1 MPNSSRYS
9 LFNNS
14 RFYILVSTILLSL
27 IVASATRLTIPSD
40 QLFYIRTQQLY
51 GLICIFYWYAALA
64 ISPLGYVVGK
74 QRMKHLEY
82 ARRAIG
88 VSAAYFALLHAGI
101 ALWGQLGGVTG
112 VLTLSPLFQWSLA
125 AGVFGVIVLTAM
137 AATSFDKVITF
148 MTFRRWK
155 WLHRLVYAGG
165 VLAVL
170 HIWSIGTH
178 VGYSVVQLIA
188 FVALAGL
195 SGLEMFR
202 LTTLASRKP
211 TFYTRTKP
219 LFYTTFVLAWGIC
232 IGIIASIPVY
242 VDTYRSSHGHEQ
254 NDSQH
259 DENHQGG
266 HEG

>member
-1 MPNSSRYS
+1 MSSTSSYS

-14 RFYILVSTILLSL
+14 RFYILIATILISI
-27 IVASATRLTIPSD
+27 IVAALTRLTIPSD

-51 GLICIFYWYAALA
+51 GLICIVYWFAALA
-64 ISPLGYVVGK
+64 ISPLGYVIGK

-101 ALWGQLGGVTG
+101 ALWGQLGGVNG

-125 AGVFGVIVLTAM
+125 AGLFGVIVLTAM
-137 AATSFDKVITF
+137 AATSFDRVITL

-178 VGYSVVQLIA
+178 VGYGVVQLIA
-188 FVALAGL
+188 FAALVGL
-195 SGLEMFR
+195 SGVEMFR

-211 TFYTRTKP
+211 RSYIRTKP
-219 LFYTTFVLAWGIC
+219 LFYFTFLVAWAVC
-232 IGIIASIPVY
+232 IALIASIPVF

-259 DENHQGG
+259 GDNHEGG
-266 HEG
+266 HES